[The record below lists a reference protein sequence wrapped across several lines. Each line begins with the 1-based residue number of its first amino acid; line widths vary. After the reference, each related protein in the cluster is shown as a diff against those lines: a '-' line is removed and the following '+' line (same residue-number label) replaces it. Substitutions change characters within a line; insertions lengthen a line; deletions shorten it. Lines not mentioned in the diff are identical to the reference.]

1 MKKLIAK
8 SYRKFRAALVLAVK
22 IILNAIDFF
31 VPKRNDFWIF
41 PVYFLGEGEFNDNIL
56 AVFESV
62 KSKKDIKKIILTR
75 SKIISV
81 DDGVNVVITKFSSL
95 KASWYLMRSKII
107 FVQHS
112 LAYEFGGSLF
122 RLSFPRK
129 RFIINLWHAIAVKD
143 LTHPKIG
150 IMTKEL
156 EKELIKHYIITS
168 SKADRINMQKIFYS
182 AKKEN
187 FWLTGL
193 PRNDFLI
200 TKEDKLPFTVKKD
213 IDKLRRLTKNK
224 KLIIYTPTY
233 KDARVGGY
241 YYEFRA
247 EELERI
253 KEFLKQ
259 NNYILGLRYH
269 KYNEP
274 KELLKSLID
283 SEFIIDIS
291 SNIISNIN
299 VLIREAEIIITDYSS
314 VYIDA
319 MYLNKSV
326 ISFAYDLDHYLTKQH
341 GFFYEYNEVF
351 PGRICHTFN
360 ELIGALESSIN
371 GSELVSRQK
380 YKEIFKLFFDYS
392 DANNTQRV
400 IDRVNQLIEGLK
412 SE

>member
-1 MKKLIAK
+1 MRNLIPKLYKKI
-8 SYRKFRAALVLAVK
+8 K
-22 IILNAIDFF
+22 IVILRIVNIVFKVMDLFIL
-31 VPKRNDFWIF
+31 KRSDYWIF

-56 AVFESV
+56 AVFEAV
-62 KSKKDIKKIILTR
+62 KSNKGIKKIILTR

-81 DDGVNVVITKFSSL
+81 DEGINVVVTKFFSL
-95 KASWYLMRSKII
+95 KAAWYIIRSKII

-129 RFIINLWHAIAVKD
+129 RIIINLWHAIAVKD

-150 IMTKEL
+150 IMTKGL
-156 EKELIKHYIITS
+156 EKELIKHHIITS

-200 TKEDKLPFTVKKD
+200 TREDKLPSAVKNDLK
-213 IDKLRRLTKNK
+213 KLRKLTNNK

-233 KDARVGGY
+233 KETRVGGHY
-241 YYEFRA
+241 YQFHA
-247 EELERI
+247 EEREKL
-253 KEFLKQ
+253 KEFLHK
-259 NNYILGLRYH
+259 NNFILGLRYH

-274 KELLKSLID
+274 KELLKGLID
-283 SEFIIDIS
+283 NEFIIDVS

-319 MYLNKSV
+319 MYLNKPL
-326 ISFAYDLDHYLTKQH
+326 ISFAYDFDHYLTNQH

-351 PGRICHTFN
+351 PGKICSTFN
-360 ELIGALESSIN
+360 ELIEALEMSIN
-371 GSELVSRQK
+371 GSELVSKQK
-380 YKEIFKLFFDYS
+380 YKDIYKLFFEYS

-400 IDRVNQLIEGLK
+400 IDKVNNLINR
-412 SE
+412 